1 MEHDFRTDE
10 EIAELEQWAVARYG
24 NVSVRFTEGV
34 KGRTQ
39 RRYLVSVDGG
49 PEKRLLSVTGICDS
63 HFSKDG
69 LAWWHEQKTIEAA
82 SRIIGDVLSEVGGNS
97 PDEIEHAT
105 QRAINALNRMSN
117 PEKLSGAMYAMGM
130 TPNQVRDEAG
140 IDGNI
145 LHTAV
150 ENWFKHGE
158 VPDLGS
164 VDPAKRGK
172 MQALAGFLSDVRP
185 TLIASEPPIVS
196 TRYGYAGRPD
206 LIAEVDRH
214 IPVKIQATTKKE
226 DVRDGWISPGVC
238 LFDFKSGNKIW
249 QDHGVQLAMY
259 EQGLAECNFPDIDWR
274 IVVHL
279 RDDGYVLHAFPDM
292 RSLVPHLMA
301 LSTGYKS
308 LNRQKAQLNKSLLIA
323 PEPAEAVA

>member
-1 MEHDFRTDE
+1 VSPHIQDERTDE
-10 EIAELEQWAVARYG
+10 QIAELEEWACANYG
-24 NVSVRFTEGV
+24 NVSVRFTEGI
-34 KGRTQ
+34 KGRTR
-39 RRYLVSVDGG
+39 RRYLVSVDGA
-49 PEKRLLSVTGICDS
+49 PEKNLLSVTTICDS

-69 LAWWHEQKTIEAA
+69 LTWWYEHTTIDGVSAILA
-82 SRIIGDVLSEVGGNS
+82 DLLLEVG
-97 PDEIEHAT
+97 AT
-105 QRAINALNRMSN
+105 PELTADAIKGIRRMAD
-117 PEKLSGAMYAMGM
+117 PEKLAGALYAMGL
-130 TPNQVRDEAG
+130 TPTQVKEAAG
-140 IDGNI
+140 IDGSI
-145 LHTAV
+145 LHKAV
-150 ENWFKHGE
+150 EDWFNHGQ
-158 VPDLGS
+158 VPDLS
-164 VDPAKRGK
+164 LVPPDKRGK

-214 IPVKIQATTKKE
+214 IPVKIQPTTKKE
-226 DVRDGWISPGVC
+226 DVRDGWISPGIC

-259 EQGLAECNFPDIDWR
+259 EQGMAECNFPDIEWR

-279 RDDGYVLHAFPDM
+279 RDEGYVLHAFPDM

-308 LNRQKAQLNKSLLIA
+308 LNRQKAQLNKSLLVE